1 METNKE
7 KKISY
12 RQKNITKCPVC
23 MNEFYK
29 EEMLTGG
36 GRLIAGKLS
45 PELRRIYDKN
55 IKFGVVIPMAYV
67 LTVCPRCLYT
77 SFPKDFNDILEA
89 DLEKVRGLSQ
99 ARVNTVKKFFGDLDF
114 ENDRNLEMAAA
125 SYMLAIDTYSVRDKK
140 CAPTFKRAVSSI
152 RAAWLFGDLSVKQ
165 PDKQYSK
172 ISLFFYTKAYA
183 FYEQIIELL
192 QNGLEPV
199 DAAGNMGPDTDKNW
213 GYDGILY
220 LYAYLTTKIG
230 AREPDIAKKIQNYEK
245 TKRYLSRIFGAGKA
259 SKSKPSQILDMT
271 RDLYDKMNEQLDK
284 WTQEGAGE

>member
-1 METNKE
+1 MENAKE

-12 RQKNITKCPVC
+12 RQKNLTKCPVC
-23 MNEFYK
+23 MNEFYR
-29 EEMLTGG
+29 EEMLTGS

-45 PELRRIYDKN
+45 PELRRIYEKN
-55 IKFGVVIPMAYV
+55 QKYGLVVPMAYV

-77 SFPKDFNDILEA
+77 AYPKDFNEIPEA

-99 ARVNTVKKFFGDLDF
+99 ARVNTVKKFFGDLSF
-114 ENDRNLEMAAA
+114 EDDRNLELGAA
-125 SYMLAIDTYSVRDKK
+125 SYMLAIDVYSVRDKK

-152 RAAWLFGDLSVKQ
+152 RAAWLFGDLAVKY
-165 PDKQYSK
+165 PDRPYSK
-172 ISLFFYTKAYA
+172 ISLFFYTKAYG
-183 FYEQIIELL
+183 FYEQVIELL
-192 QNGLEPV
+192 QTGLEPV

-220 LYAYLTTKIG
+220 LYAFLTTKIG
-230 AREPDIAKKIQNYEK
+230 SRENDIAKRILNYEK

-284 WTQEGAGE
+284 WTQEGIKE